1 MLIFKVIMT
10 SDSYTQPKGKLQV
23 FTNASKCSV
32 LLQGDAFETLSHLS
46 RRSNLNDNFNITTE

>member
-1 MLIFKVIMT
+1 MT

-32 LLQGDAFETLSHLS
+32 LLQGDAFETLPHLS